1 LLQFIGR
8 RLLTVVPLL
17 ILVTL
22 AVFLLL
28 DLAPGD
34 AATTI
39 AGDDASAERIAQI
52 RAELG
57 LDQPLLVRFG
67 EFLAG
72 VFQGDL
78 GSSPITGQ
86 EVSDVLL
93 QRLPI
98 SLSLVGLAM
107 VFAFVIGCTA
117 GTVAALHRNGWVD
130 RVVNG
135 ISALFMAVPSF
146 VVGIVLVLVFALTLS
161 WFPATGYAPLSE
173 GIGPWLQFTTLPA
186 LALAGVPAAQI
197 ARQTRGALIDAL
209 EEDYIRTARAK
220 GLRKPLIVGKHA
232 AKNAAIP
239 VITVM
244 GVLLGA
250 LIGGSVVIERVFAIP
265 GIGSLSVDAVLS
277 RDLPTLQGVVL
288 VSAIAV
294 IFLNL
299 LVDVAYGYLN
309 PQVRIR

>member
-1 LLQFIGR
+1 MLRFIGR

-17 ILVTL
+17 VIVAL

-39 AGDDASAERIAQI
+39 AGEDASPERVAQI

-57 LDQPLLVRFG
+57 LDQPVWVRFG
-67 EFLAG
+67 EFLGG
-72 VFQGDL
+72 VLQGDL

-86 EVSDVLL
+86 GVTGAIV

-98 SLSLVGLAM
+98 TLSLVALAM
-107 VFAFVIGCTA
+107 FFAIVIGCTA
-117 GTVAALHRNGWVD
+117 GTIAALHRNGWVD
-130 RVVNG
+130 RVVN
-135 ISALFMAVPSF
+135 SLAALFMAVPSF
-146 VVGIVLVLVFALTLS
+146 VVGIVLVLLFALTLS
-161 WFPATGYAPLSE
+161 WFPATGYAPISE

-197 ARQTRGALIDAL
+197 ARQARGALVDAL

-220 GLRKPLIVGKHA
+220 GLRKRWIVGKHA

-244 GVLLGA
+244 GVLLGS
-250 LIGGSVVIERVFAIP
+250 LIGGSVIIERVFAIP
-265 GIGSLSVDAVLS
+265 GLGSLSVEAVLS
-277 RDLPTLQGVVL
+277 RDLPILQGVVL

-309 PQVRIR
+309 PQVRAR

>member
-1 LLQFIGR
+1 LLGFIGR

-17 ILVTL
+17 LLVAF

-28 DLAPGD
+28 ELAPGD
-34 AATTI
+34 AATAI
-39 AGDDASAERIAQI
+39 AGEDASAERIAQI

-57 LDQPLLVRFG
+57 LDQPLWERFMD
-67 EFLAG
+67 FVAG
-72 VFQGDL
+72 VVRGDL
-78 GSSPITGQ
+78 GTSPLSGQ
-86 EVSDVLL
+86 EVSDALA
-93 QRLPI
+93 QRLSI
-98 SLSLVGLAM
+98 SLSLIALAM
-107 VFAFVIGCTA
+107 LFAIVIGCAA

-135 ISALFMAVPSF
+135 IAALFMAVPSF
-146 VVGIVLVLVFALTLS
+146 VVGIILVLLFALTLS

-173 GIGPWLQFTTLPA
+173 GVGPWLEFTTLPA

-197 ARQTRGALIDAL
+197 ARQARGAMIDAL

-220 GLRKPLIVGKHA
+220 GLQKRWIVGKHA

-244 GVLLGA
+244 GVLLGN
-250 LIGGSVVIERVFAIP
+250 LIGGSVIIERVFAIP
-265 GIGSLSVDAVLS
+265 GIGSLSVEAVLN
-277 RDLPTLQGVVL
+277 RDLPILQGVVL

-309 PQVRIR
+309 PQVRVR